1 MIPPKICSNKDV
13 LLHRIMAKNKTQLAL
28 DLVQAKGLVRPRDL
42 VAKKIPTD
50 YLDRLH
56 RRGLIERISRG
67 VYAWPG
73 ADLGENQTLVEA
85 ARQVP
90 RGVICL
96 LSALA
101 FHGIGTQQPHEV
113 WLAIPPD
120 AWRPKLEHPKLR
132 VVRFSGVAFSR
143 SVEEH
148 DLHGVRIRVYGPA
161 KTVAD
166 CFKYRNKIGLDVAME
181 ALRECSRGRRCTMD
195 ELWKASRI
203 CRMTQVMRPYLEWL
217 AA

>member
-1 MIPPKICSNKDV
+1 MQMFDGTA
-13 LLHRIMAKNKTQLAL
+13 IMAKNKTLRAL
-28 DLVQAKGLVRPRDL
+28 DLVLAKGLVRPRDL
-42 VAKKIPTD
+42 IAKKIPPD

-73 ADLGENQTLVEA
+73 ADLGEHQTLAEA

-96 LSALA
+96 LSALQ

-113 WLAIPPD
+113 WLAIPPG
-120 AWRPKLEHPKLR
+120 AWRPKLEYPKLR
-132 VVRFSGVAFSR
+132 VVRFSGNAYSR
-143 SVEEH
+143 SVEKHE
-148 DLHGVRIRVYGPA
+148 LHGVPIRVYGPA

-181 ALRECSRGRRCTMD
+181 ALRECWRGRHCTMD
-195 ELWKASRI
+195 ELWKAARI